1 MPQVSVVI
9 STCNRKD
16 LLPTALGSALEQR
29 AVDHEV
35 IVVDN
40 GSSDGTERMLASW
53 SHPRLRV
60 IRNETS
66 LGSVGGRNTGLAHA
80 EGEWVGM
87 LDDDDLWAPEKL
99 RAQLDALEAT
109 GRDWAYTGC
118 VHIDGAGEILG
129 GRPPLSP
136 EAVMAELPIRFSL
149 PGGMSNV
156 IWRRNCL
163 DGDGLLDPRL
173 PFPADWD
180 VSLRLSRHGPPA
192 CVARPLVAYRQHGG
206 NMSRN
211 AARYRLELIMLEA
224 KRADLAGGRPI
235 DWGVQHRFV
244 AAEELRVGARL
255 AALRAYARAIAAG
268 DRGSIPRAAGVVLP
282 ASMQRRLLRTRLSDA
297 AWLQEAAT
305 WLPNGLRSPG
315 ISRVPGA
322 P

>member
-1 MPQVSVVI
+1 VGDVVPEVSVVI
-9 STCNRKD
+9 STYNRKD
-16 LLPTALGSALEQR
+16 LLPAALGSALGQT

-40 GSSDGTERMLASW
+40 GSTDGTEQLLASW
-53 SHPRLRV
+53 TDPRLRV
-60 IRNETS
+60 VRNESS

-87 LDDDDLWAPEKL
+87 LDDDDLWAPDKL

-118 VHIDGAGEILG
+118 VHIDRAGEIIG

-136 EAVMAELPIRFSL
+136 EAVMAELPMRFPL

-156 IWRRNCL
+156 IWRRDRL

-180 VSLRLSRHGPPA
+180 VSLRLSRQGPPA

-211 AARYRLELIMLEA
+211 AAHYRLELIMLEA
-224 KRADLAGGRPI
+224 KRADLACGRPI
-235 DWGVQHRFV
+235 DWGAHYRFI
-244 AAEELRVGARL
+244 ASEELRVGARL
-255 AALRAYARAIAAG
+255 AALRAYVRAIAAG
-268 DRGSIPRAAGVVLP
+268 DRDAIPRVAGVVLP
-282 ASMQRRLLRTRLSDA
+282 TSVQRRLLRTRLSDA

-305 WLPNGLRSPG
+305 WLPNVLNGQRIP
-315 ISRVPGA
+315 
-322 P
+322 

>member
-1 MPQVSVVI
+1 VGDVVPEVSVVI
-9 STCNRKD
+9 STYNRKD
-16 LLPTALGSALEQR
+16 LLPAALGSALGQT

-40 GSSDGTERMLASW
+40 GSTDGTEQLLASW
-53 SHPRLRV
+53 TDPRLRV
-60 IRNETS
+60 VRNESS

-87 LDDDDLWAPEKL
+87 LDDDDLWAPDKL

-118 VHIDGAGEILG
+118 VHIDRAGEIIG

-136 EAVMAELPIRFSL
+136 EAVMAELPTRFPL

-156 IWRRNCL
+156 IWRRDRL

-180 VSLRLSRHGPPA
+180 VSLRLSRQGPPA

-211 AARYRLELIMLEA
+211 AAHYRLELIMLEA
-224 KRADLAGGRPI
+224 KRADLACGRPI
-235 DWGVQHRFV
+235 DWGAHYRFI
-244 AAEELRVGARL
+244 ASEELRVGARL
-255 AALRAYARAIAAG
+255 AALRAYVRAIAAG
-268 DRGSIPRAAGVVLP
+268 DRDAIPRVAGVVLP
-282 ASMQRRLLRTRLSDA
+282 TSVQRRLLRTRLSDA

-305 WLPNGLRSPG
+305 WLPNVLNGQRIP
-315 ISRVPGA
+315 
-322 P
+322 

>member
-1 MPQVSVVI
+1 VPQVSVVI
-9 STCNRKD
+9 STYNRKG
-16 LLPTALGSALEQR
+16 LLPIALRSALGQR
-29 AVDHEV
+29 DVDHEV

-40 GSSDGTERMLASW
+40 GSTDGTAQLLAAW
-53 SHPRLRV
+53 SDPRLRI

-66 LGSVGGRNTGLAHA
+66 LGSVGGRNTGLVHA

-87 LDDDDLWAPEKL
+87 LDDDDLWAPDKL
-99 RAQLDALEAT
+99 RAQLDAVEAT
-109 GRDWAYTGC
+109 GRNWVYTGC

-129 GRPPLSP
+129 GRPPLPP
-136 EAVMAELPIRFSL
+136 ETVMAELPVRFPL

-156 IWRRNCL
+156 VWRRGRL

-180 VSLRLSRHGPPA
+180 VSLRLSRQGPPA
-192 CVARPLVAYRQHGG
+192 CVSRPLVAYRQHGS

-211 AARYRLELIMLEA
+211 AARYRVELIMLES

-235 DWGVQHRFV
+235 DWGAQHRFV

-255 AALRAYARAIAAG
+255 AAVRAYARAIAAG

-282 ASMQRRLLRTRLSDA
+282 ASLQRRLLRARLSDP
-297 AWLQEAAT
+297 AWLREAEA
-305 WLPNGLRSPG
+305 WLPSALHGRN
-315 ISRVPGA
+315 A
-322 P
+322 A